1 VEYLKDVAIQVPAMI
16 VIAVVV
22 WVMSKK
28 TPSPA
33 KRKDGGPSLDALVQ
47 ELHQWHKP
55 VADPETGQPR
65 FRWYEDSIQLAKAVR
80 ELRVVVGQLSDRVEH
95 ICPLLKKNE
104 DDDTS

>member
-1 VEYLKDVAIQVPAMI
+1 MI

-33 KRKDGGPSLDALVQ
+33 KRKDGASLDALVQ

-95 ICPLLKKNE
+95 ICPMLKKNE